1 AADGQGGF
9 RFRDGRGDTYVGVGD
24 REGFEP
30 ANTTV
35 MMTAAEGANVDLVL
49 TSAVLE
55 PLRVIA
61 KQLDEERITMQPRG
75 GASTYEITTKDIERQ
90 PGGENNPLHRV
101 LLQAPGVSQDSSSA
115 GGIHGGEQMGNV
127 QYRINGIILP
137 EGATLFSHGGG
148 LSPRFASSITLLT
161 GALPAEYGLR
171 TTGIF
176 DIQTKSGVFEEGGYV
191 SMYGGSQ

>member
-9 RFRDGRGDTYVGVGD
+9 RFRDGRGDRYVVVAEK
-24 REGFEP
+24 EGFEP

-49 TSAVLE
+49 TSVVLE
-55 PLRVIA
+55 PLRVVA
-61 KQLDEERITMQPRG
+61 KQLDEDRITMQPRG
-75 GASTYEITTKDIERQ
+75 GASTYEITTKDIETQ

-115 GGIHGGEQMGNV
+115 GGIHVREQMGNL
-127 QYRINGIILP
+127 QYRINGIVLP

-148 LSPRFASSITLLT
+148 LSPRLASSVPLLT
-161 GALPAEYGLR
+161 ATLPAQY
-171 TTGIF
+171 
-176 DIQTKSGVFEEGGYV
+176 
-191 SMYGGSQ
+191 